1 MIVSPYDD
9 TLQKIAMDHSEVPLT
24 LKGLEGKS
32 DYYLHAMLEFDLNQ
46 DIRGIKGILR
56 SRA

>member
-1 MIVSPYDD
+1 MN
-9 TLQKIAMDHSEVPLT
+9 SEVPLT

-46 DIRGIKGILR
+46 DVRGMKGILR